1 VTTTEEDSEVEEDP
15 QTTKVLV
22 VVDGL
27 AVLELLKTPLVEQE
41 DHTLIPVLVVV
52 DKTVVVKPQHMVYL
66 I

>member
-1 VTTTEEDSEVEEDP
+1 MTTTEEDSEVEEDP

-27 AVLELLKTPLVEQE
+27 AVLEPEKTPLVEQE
-41 DHTLIPVLVVV
+41 DHTLIPVMVVV